1 MGPISETLKVAE
13 ILVRAILS
21 GMAGQA
27 ETVGAVVRAY
37 LADLRS
43 MGELEAIRP
52 KLAGDAAKMVDKPPL
67 PVSWVEIRVAHEP
80 LVVLAG
86 LKGRDEVR
94 KLGHRVAKGQLGTL
108 FRPLLTSTLK
118 LFGGTPASLY
128 SRMDTITSV
137 MLRGVKFAW
146 AASGPSQGMV
156 SIEHPYPVHD
166 ALFAT
171 WEGMLQ
177 FAYDLVETTG
187 TVSRARIGPDGK
199 RGELDVR
206 W

>member
-1 MGPISETLKVAE
+1 MAGTDAAASQASLEGLKEVSMGPISETLKVAE

-94 KLGHRVAKGQLGTL
+94 KLGPG
-108 FRPLLTSTLK
+108 
-118 LFGGTPASLY
+118 
-128 SRMDTITSV
+128 SREDS
-137 MLRGVKFAW
+137 
-146 AASGPSQGMV
+146 SGRCSGR
-156 SIEHPYPVHD
+156 S
-166 ALFAT
+166 
-171 WEGMLQ
+171 
-177 FAYDLVETTG
+177 
-187 TVSRARIGPDGK
+187 
-199 RGELDVR
+199 
-206 W
+206 